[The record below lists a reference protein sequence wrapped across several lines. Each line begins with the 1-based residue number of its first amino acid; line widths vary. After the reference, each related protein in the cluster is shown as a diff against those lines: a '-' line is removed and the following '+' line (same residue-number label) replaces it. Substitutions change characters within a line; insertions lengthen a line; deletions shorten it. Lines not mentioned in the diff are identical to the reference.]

1 MLACRLD
8 HENVVKVFRVYG
20 VEQRH
25 AIIIM
30 EYVGSKNLHHLLVER
45 REKFLGRDWLLGV
58 AIQASLLSSLPSVD
72 SQIPG
77 DQSLG
82 PLPQEGSLA
91 LGCEASQRVG
101 VQERR
106 LQAWRLWM
114 LYRYIQKADVLGE
127 QGISGGHPWIPST

>member
-1 MLACRLD
+1 M
-8 HENVVKVFRVYG
+8 KVFRVYG

-45 REKFLGRDWLLGV
+45 REKYLGRDWLLDV
-58 AIQASLLSSLPSVD
+58 AIQVSLLSSLPSVD
-72 SQIPG
+72 SQI
-77 DQSLG
+77 QVTKA
-82 PLPQEGSLA
+82 LA
-91 LGCEASQRVG
+91 HCHKKGVLHLHQCVG

-114 LYRYIQKADVLGE
+114 LYRYIKEAGFLGE
-127 QGISGGHPWIPST
+127 QGISGGHPWVPST

>member
-8 HENVVKVFRVYG
+8 HENVVKGFRVYG

-45 REKFLGRDWLLGV
+45 REKYLSRGWLLDV
-58 AIQASLLSSLPSVD
+58 AIQVSLLSSLHSVD
-72 SQIPG
+72 SQIRG

-82 PLPQEGSLA
+82 PLPHEGSLA
-91 LGCEASQRVG
+91 LGCEASERVG

-114 LYRYIQKADVLGE
+114 LYRYIKEAGFLGE
-127 QGISGGHPWIPST
+127 QGISGGHPWVPST

>member
-58 AIQASLLSSLPSVD
+58 AIQASLLSPLPSVD
-72 SQIPG
+72 SHITG

-101 VQERR
+101 VQQRR
-106 LQAWRLWM
+106 LQAW
-114 LYRYIQKADVLGE
+114 
-127 QGISGGHPWIPST
+127 